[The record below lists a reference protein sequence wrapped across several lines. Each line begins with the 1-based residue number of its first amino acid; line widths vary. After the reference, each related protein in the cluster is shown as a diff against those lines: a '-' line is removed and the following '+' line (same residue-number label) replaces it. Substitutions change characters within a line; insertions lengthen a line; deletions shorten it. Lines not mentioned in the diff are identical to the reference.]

1 MLLGSVRDHRCT
13 DPMAGGD
20 VALFLNGMRKTLQR
34 LPVTALGDA
43 RSAVAGLMLI
53 KTSRILLIHDHDG

>member
-1 MLLGSVRDHRCT
+1 
-13 DPMAGGD
+13 MAGGD